1 MRNLSLL
8 YLVVIPVMVFI
19 VVGCTV
25 SRDSNPL
32 LENDVRVFILTN
44 AEKLRRDQ
52 EPEYTN
58 KRKLTTSLAKN
69 EQEGLQ
75 FVVNSNNEIKNLK
88 IEVSELISGENR
100 IGSEAISV
108 YREHYIDVY
117 LQPVPAV
124 KPGFYPDALIPMK
137 YDDLNLCDVTPGN
150 NQGYWINIKTT
161 AQTAAGI
168 YTGTV
173 TLTHDSGIIKLPVE
187 VEVWNF
193 TLPVENSFK
202 TCFGLTSSAIWNQYK
217 KYGADTS
224 SNYQTEINKYM
235 EMLLDHRVNPSDL
248 GQPMWSSPEALVD
261 YIADIVKDPR
271 INTVQIPYRYD
282 GYKDGKI
289 IHNDNNA
296 YNIKVCQ
303 LMEEKSL
310 TEYGYYY
317 VIDEPSLTE
326 ENAKEVRAICSDIKS
341 FSKIPIMVTTGPNTA
356 LFGGYMGIWCPLVN
370 RVYMNNADIEQ
381 LAADRRSEG
390 EEVWWYTCVSP
401 RNPAPTYH
409 IDDRLMS
416 SRLLSWMQK
425 DYQIT
430 GNLYWT
436 TTVYECY
443 RSRDIWTETYI
454 EPQNTAAGDGIL
466 IYPGVVGDGV
476 INRNTPVPSMR
487 LESVR
492 DGEKTLNI

>member
-161 AQTAAGI
+161 AQPAAGI

-202 TCFGLTSSAIWNQYK
+202 TCFGPVSYTHLVKHFDENGNAAGLWYDPGLPEVRNLIMDGVKEIINNYNVDGIHFDDYFYPYTNAAGFEDNSTYEKYGNGKNIADWRRENVNVLIKGVYDTIKNKSQDIDFGVSPFGIWAKKTSSMPNGVDGIGWTLQSLSLIHIFLINAGMTPLKPYFTGQEKPPRSRVTTCQKCIRTPDIERVGK
-217 KYGADTS
+217 TS
-224 SNYQTEINKYM
+224 RHATFF
-235 EMLLDHRVNPSDL
+235 EMLGNFSFGDYFKH
-248 GQPMWSSPEALVD
+248 EATAWAWEFITKVLELPVD
-261 YIADIVKDPR
+261 K
-271 INTVQIPYRYD
+271 
-282 GYKDGKI
+282 
-289 IHNDNNA
+289 
-296 YNIKVCQ
+296 
-303 LMEEKSL
+303 L
-310 TEYGYYY
+310 Y
-317 VIDEPSLTE
+317 V
-326 ENAKEVRAICSDIKS
+326 
-341 FSKIPIMVTTGPNTA
+341 
-356 LFGGYMGIWCPLVN
+356 
-370 RVYMNNADIEQ
+370 
-381 LAADRRSEG
+381 
-390 EEVWWYTCVSP
+390 
-401 RNPAPTYH
+401 
-409 IDDRLMS
+409 
-416 SRLLSWMQK
+416 
-425 DYQIT
+425 
-430 GNLYWT
+430 
-436 TTVYECY
+436 TVYQDDDEAYDCLLY
-443 RSRDIWTETYI
+443 TSRC
-454 EPQNTAAGDGIL
+454 
-466 IYPGVVGDGV
+466 V
-476 INRNTPVPSMR
+476 
-487 LESVR
+487 
-492 DGEKTLNI
+492 